1 MTLTRNTNH
10 LNRLL
15 KGRVHGTIGP
25 IEQKKRRQFG
35 VFFLGLLGFL
45 SKQNNVFLRCTSRAR
60 VLTLMTDEENYQ
72 TNLPELVREY
82 VVLEK
87 V

>member
-1 MTLTRNTNH
+1 

-15 KGRVHGTIGP
+15 EGRAYGAISP
-25 IEQKKRRQFG
+25 IVQKIKDASLASFILG
-35 VFFLGLLGFL
+35 VLGFL
-45 SKQNNVFLRCTSRAR
+45 SKQNDVFLRCTSRAR
-60 VLTLMTDEENYQ
+60 DLTLMTDEENYQ
-72 TNLPELVREY
+72 TNLPELVREH